1 MYISELALTL
11 SERTGIDRRV
21 AQKFIATMTE
31 TIQNGVVNDKMV
43 KIKGLG
49 TFKTVEVSARES
61 VNVNTGERVTI
72 DSHSKLSFVA
82 DSNMRE
88 LLNKPFSQFETV
100 VLNEGVN
107 FDDIDT
113 LYSDFGDEESEGSDI
128 QESTDIPNIQ
138 DTPKTSLAN
147 ATSEKPVTQEETE
160 KQVAPATHVEDAIKH
175 EVEQIALTET
185 PNTAAS
191 TTEKLVEHKTEPAV
205 EEPVAEVEEPVAE
218 VEEPVAEVE
227 EPVTEV
233 ENHETLGLVSESQS
247 AVRDSEDEQ
256 KESAED
262 VEDDENDDDEEDDDD
277 EDDDD
282 DDEDDDDEDDEDDE
296 AYESDD
302 EEDDEAYES
311 DDEEDNENRN
321 HSHRWLWIALAIIA
335 SALCFVAGYFL
346 GNHQFTVVNKPVQQQ
361 KALVTEPTGTQT
373 VTPTDTL
380 MNETTDSLVAETQEE
395 SRAEEVHAPQQ
406 EETEPEWKRY
416 EEMDARVRT
425 GAYHI
430 IGLDRIVVVKQG
442 ETTAR
447 ISRRTLG
454 EGMECYIEVF
464 NGIKASTPLQP
475 GTELK
480 IPSLQLKRAA
490 RLKLS
495 QRQNAE

>member
-1 MYISELALTL
+1 MAKMYISELALTL

-160 KQVAPATHVEDAIKH
+160 EQVAPATHGEDAIKH

-205 EEPVAEVEEPVAE
+205 EEPVAEVEEPVT
-218 VEEPVAEVE
+218 EVE

-233 ENHETLGLVSESQS
+233 EEPVTEVEEHETLGLVSESQS

-262 VEDDENDDDEEDDDD
+262 CEDDENDDEEED
-277 EDDDD
+277 EDY
-282 DDEDDDDEDDEDDE
+282 EDDEE
-296 AYESDD
+296 D

-380 MNETTDSLVAETQEE
+380 MNETTDSLIAETQEE

-480 IPSLQLKRAA
+480 IPSLQLKRAS